1 MEPSEEIRAEESPLE
16 PVAESK
22 AEETPVKPIEEIQTE
37 DSRVVEEP
45 KPEPVKTDIV
55 ETPKKKSFWSKVLIW
70 FLVALVFFIGGVA
83 TLFFV
88 VYQPA
93 KEAAKAAAE
102 TSAQKITS
110 LTENFDKAIKQFGAA
125 QTELDVTKGE
135 LMAAQSQIEDLTTEL
150 ANANQLEMV
159 YKFIADV
166 NLARVKLETLD
177 VNSSRQAINFAKAD
191 LADLQAT
198 GIDPD
203 SISGF
208 SASLDEANTNLSQ
221 PDLLKSREALNNLYS
236 SLLLL
241 VNNLPQ

>member
-1 MEPSEEIRAEESPLE
+1 MEPSEETRAEESPLE
-16 PVAESK
+16 PAAGNQAEV
-22 AEETPVKPIEEIQTE
+22 TPVKPIEEIQTE
-37 DSRVVEEP
+37 DSPVVEEP
-45 KPEPVKTDIV
+45 KPEPVKTEVV
-55 ETPKKKSFWSKVLIW
+55 ETPKKKSFWSKVLTW
-70 FLVALVFFIGGVA
+70 FIIVLVFFIGGVA
-83 TLFFV
+83 TLYFV

-93 KEAAKAAAE
+93 REAAKAAAE

-110 LTENFDKAIKQFGAA
+110 LTENYNQAIKQFGTA
-125 QTELDVTKGE
+125 QTDLDVTKGE
-135 LMAAQSQIEDLTTEL
+135 LKAAETAIEDLTVEL
-150 ANANQLEMV
+150 ANANQLKMV

-191 LADLQAT
+191 LAELQAT

-203 SISGF
+203 AISGF
-208 SASLDEANTNLSQ
+208 SASLDEANTNLGQ
-221 PDLLKSREALNNLYS
+221 PDLLKSREALNTLYS